1 MNGCFFSFFCKSF
14 DCSSLYIL
22 QVWLIEVNINPA
34 MQTNCDTLKQI
45 LPGLIEETL
54 GKSMTDILS
63 LVQSG
68 YLRLSGNWTDIV
80 QLFPYILDSHYQAW
94 LYRTFCQTY
103 SQPLACMYLN
113 VKSWFIHYKMKSP
126 LNLGGLCTIE
136 IHHCH
141 DQ

>member
-80 QLFPYILDSHYQAW
+80 QLFPYILDSQISGCGFVFIIYNQNIAHSA
-94 LYRTFCQTY
+94 RNM
-103 SQPLACMYLN
+103 AC
-113 VKSWFIHYKMKSP
+113 H
-126 LNLGGLCTIE
+126 
-136 IHHCH
+136 
-141 DQ
+141 